1 MDDNKAQ
8 YSSKIK
14 NSEKFKNSGNNEQ
27 YNTKAKKKKIII
39 AIVVVILVLA
49 GVALCFFL
57 RGDDEPADKGAI
69 VISKDSRTGSEMNDR
84 VAAGMIAVK
93 MTGVWTFEDG
103 NSAGD
108 GYVANSQHNDA
119 PLRILVQLSDTG
131 ETVLEVDSIP
141 VGSCVE
147 NFKLSQDLA
156 PGTYPAIV
164 THSTLDDAGNIT
176 NSVKTE
182 IQIVVEK

>member
-1 MDDNKAQ
+1 M
-8 YSSKIK
+8 
-14 NSEKFKNSGNNEQ
+14 GNEQ
-27 YNTKAKKKKIII
+27 KLSDIYKDRQEQTQTGRKKKRI
-39 AIVVVILVLA
+39 IVVASVILLIVVGIVIWLS
-49 GVALCFFL
+49 LPK
-57 RGDDEPADKGAI
+57 DPNDKGAI
-69 VISKDSRTGSEMNDR
+69 VITEDTRGGTGDMESR

-108 GYVANSQHNDA
+108 GYVANSLHNDA

-164 THSTLDDAGNIT
+164 THSTLDEAGNIT